1 MGLRMLC
8 AAATGAAAGLLLF
21 VPAASGRTEY
31 ASDVCIDAQPAYT
44 FFIYSDPGT
53 GCGATT
59 TTTYDWDVSPSY
71 SGTYFTDSASAD
83 AAEPAPPPPVTPVV
97 PTWRNLYD
105 WPNGHGYAGWHSAS
119 SGQAGA
125 YGMQTALGGQYG
137 LWLWPTGGGSYSYTG
152 GNYAEWTYAAP
163 GTTRLSNATLQFTYR
178 NKLLAHHC
186 IDIGFRTAA
195 GTVVTHNEHC
205 KPVSPPDSQ
214 RQVTVSLVDPSA
226 NPTSKL
232 LYFRIRVDCGGATS
246 CSKNIPQLD
255 PLATGGYA
263 RMLEADMTLVDDDAP
278 AIAATGPFRDLDGT
292 YVNGQGAYDL
302 TLTGQDAGSGILQ
315 VWADQLGAGRLV
327 TASAPCDPTH
337 MTPALDNRICPPSY
351 AFTTAIDTRPFPE
364 GTNRFTAGAS
374 DLAANVGATPSWS
387 VIVDRSAPTGVSG
400 IALADFDGTQGTG
413 EIDWQPGADPA
424 LRDGTPGSGV
434 ATYQFRLDKNGGG
447 FTDWG
452 QTSKPGLFFDE
463 AATGDIFTVEVR
475 AIDVVGNV
483 SGVASGTVTITPLD
497 GGDPIDSAP
506 AEDTPEEALMRDYG
520 VSADEAAGRIDR
532 QPAIEDLDDYLT
544 TNQPTTFAGLWVDN
558 AHGGAI
564 MVATTRPGIT
574 AGLATQFGLP
584 ADLVREVPV
593 TKSLADLEAIADY
606 IFQRSA
612 SVAVEA
618 NQPGYAI
625 MPATNSVVLR
635 VANPFDSQVQQIM
648 SDLRATYGTT
658 LVQSVVDADV
668 ASEQACTRFQCPP
681 PLRGGIEI
689 WHPLNKEGLVDL
701 CTAGF
706 YAHDAD
712 SNPVILT
719 AGHCGGG
726 VWYHGRKAHKI
737 GSVIKRQFSGKID
750 SELVK
755 INDPKFW
762 TPQNWIF
769 HRKTATDFPITSVA
783 KKISIGTYLCHSGR
797 TTGTHCG
804 KVTAVNVSWKNKL
817 RGLVE
822 VQACS
827 GPGDSGGPVYNVK
840 HHRAYG
846 VLSLGT
852 PCTHTKRDIFD
863 FLPIGNTIKA
873 WNLTIATS

>member
-1 MGLRMLC
+1 MKERIL
-8 AAATGAAAGLLLF
+8 
-21 VPAASGRTEY
+21 V
-31 ASDVCIDAQPAYT
+31 
-44 FFIYSDPGT
+44 PGT
-53 GCGATT
+53 GVIGTAGYDAADRLRSDGTS
-59 TTTYDWDVSPSY
+59 TTYDWDVSPSY

-302 TLTGQDAGSGILQ
+302 TPTGQDAGSGILQ

-351 AFTTAIDTRPFPE
+351 AVTTAIDTRPFPE

-413 EIDWQPGADPA
+413 EIDWQPLPNLAMELMVPP
-424 LRDGTPGSGV
+424 LI
-434 ATYQFRLDKNGGG
+434 
-447 FTDWG
+447 
-452 QTSKPGLFFDE
+452 GL
-463 AATGDIFTVEVR
+463 
-475 AIDVVGNV
+475 VGL
-483 SGVASGTVTITPLD
+483 A
-497 GGDPIDSAP
+497 
-506 AEDTPEEALMRDYG
+506 
-520 VSADEAAGRIDR
+520 AAGRIFYV
-532 QPAIEDLDDYLT
+532 I
-544 TNQPTTFAGLWVDN
+544 
-558 AHGGAI
+558 
-564 MVATTRPGIT
+564 
-574 AGLATQFGLP
+574 
-584 ADLVREVPV
+584 
-593 TKSLADLEAIADY
+593 AIA
-606 IFQRSA
+606 
-612 SVAVEA
+612 
-618 NQPGYAI
+618 
-625 MPATNSVVLR
+625 L
-635 VANPFDSQVQQIM
+635 
-648 SDLRATYGTT
+648 
-658 LVQSVVDADV
+658 
-668 ASEQACTRFQCPP
+668 
-681 PLRGGIEI
+681 
-689 WHPLNKEGLVDL
+689 
-701 CTAGF
+701 
-706 YAHDAD
+706 
-712 SNPVILT
+712 ILT
-719 AGHCGGG
+719 GVQAVQIAKYAGSAQCLLSWNARHFQG
-726 VWYHGRKAHKI
+726 KL
-737 GSVIKRQFSGKID
+737 VIPV
-750 SELVK
+750 L
-755 INDPKFW
+755 
-762 TPQNWIF
+762 TPQEWLNQQ
-769 HRKTATDFPITSVA
+769 T
-783 KKISIGTYLCHSGR
+783 G
-797 TTGTHCG
+797 TTGT
-804 KVTAVNVSWKNKL
+804 
-817 RGLVE
+817 
-822 VQACS
+822 
-827 GPGDSGGPVYNVK
+827 
-840 HHRAYG
+840 
-846 VLSLGT
+846 
-852 PCTHTKRDIFD
+852 
-863 FLPIGNTIKA
+863 
-873 WNLTIATS
+873 